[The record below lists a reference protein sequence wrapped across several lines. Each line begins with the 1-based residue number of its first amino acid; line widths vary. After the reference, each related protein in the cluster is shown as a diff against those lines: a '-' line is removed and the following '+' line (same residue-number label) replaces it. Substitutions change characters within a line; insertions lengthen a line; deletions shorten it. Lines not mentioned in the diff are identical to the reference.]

1 MAFHNALRQARL
13 KAKGWTSAG
22 RIAWLLLLLTCPL
35 LLHAQDLEY
44 QMEVGGMLGPVSYMG
59 DISSSPF
66 THINPM
72 GGFVLRRNLNQR
84 MVLKGNLLMGRLSG
98 ESKGVFLPTD
108 ANSQTPEGGEP
119 IHVKFARSIVDLG
132 VQYEQNFWGYGRG
145 AAYKELSPITPYA
158 TLGLGLTLAMG
169 GGPVNAG
176 LNIPVGLGV
185 KYKLMPRLNVGA
197 EFTARFTTSDKLD
210 VTRTS
215 QQLNSP
221 YGIKSGFLKNADC
234 YACLLF
240 FVTYDISP
248 KFRKCNN

>member
-1 MAFHNALRQARL
+1 MPIISVLLQTTRKVTAW
-13 KAKGWTSAG
+13 AKVG
-22 RIAWLLLLLTCPL
+22 RGACLLLLLLWSLALP
-35 LLHAQDLEY
+35 AQELEY
-44 QMEVGGMLGPVSYMG
+44 QMEVGGAVGPVSYLG

-66 THINPM
+66 SHVNPM
-72 GGFVLRRNLNQR
+72 AGVLVRRNLNQR

-98 ESKGVFLPTD
+98 DSKGVFLPTD
-108 ANSQTPEGGEP
+108 ASSLTPEGGEP
-119 IHVKFARSIVDLG
+119 IHVKFARTILDLG

-185 KYKLMPRLNVGA
+185 KYKMMPRLNVGA
-197 EFTARFTTSDKLD
+197 ELTVRFTTSDKLD

-215 QQLNSP
+215 KQLDSP
-221 YGIKSGFLKNADC
+221 YGIKSSFFKNADC
-234 YACLLF
+234 YTCLLL

-248 KFRKCNN
+248 KYRKCNN